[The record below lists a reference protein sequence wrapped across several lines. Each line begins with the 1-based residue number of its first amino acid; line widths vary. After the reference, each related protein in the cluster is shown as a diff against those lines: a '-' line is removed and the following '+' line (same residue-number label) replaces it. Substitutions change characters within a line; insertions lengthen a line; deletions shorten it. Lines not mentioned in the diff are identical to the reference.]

1 MTHHVGTT
9 EVLHV
14 VRRACKAMSAHPNA
28 PLTPEGRQRLC
39 ERIDAGRPLAH
50 VADEGGVSRTAL
62 TKWYKRWLAHGEA
75 GLLDRTSRPERQP
88 TRTPDDIEEM
98 VIQLRV
104 AEKWGP
110 DRIAGHLATVG
121 DGSITIAPATV
132 HRILMRHGISRLRDL
147 DMPTGESKREPRRY
161 EHPAPGEMLHVDVK
175 KVGRIPDGGGW
186 AIHGRGTDE
195 ARASR
200 RVANH
205 RPGYVYIH
213 AAVDDHSRMAYAEV
227 HPDERAST
235 AAVLAQECA
244 VLPRARRHD
253 HQVLPDR
260 QRSGIPLEGLQR
272 LPDAHRDGAQVHPP
286 THPAHEWEGGEV
298 QPDDEGRVALRP
310 SLCQRRRAHRRA
322 RGLPQHVQPRAA
334 PQRAGEQASGQS
346 GADHDVPPCTAVGE
360 LRYAPG

>member
-1 MTHHVGTT
+1 
-9 EVLHV
+9 
-14 VRRACKAMSAHPNA
+14 MSAHPNA

-235 AAVLAQECA
+235 AAGFWLRSVLFYREHGVTTIKRCLTDNGPAYRSKVFNDSLTHTGTA
-244 VLPRARRHD
+244 HKFTRPHTPRTNGKVERFNLTMKVEWLYARPYASDKERTAALADFLNTYNHERP
-253 HQVLPDR
+253 HSALGNKPPASRVPITTYRLAPQ
-260 QRSGIPLEGLQR
+260 SGNFATPRIEGL
-272 LPDAHRDGAQVHPP
+272 GYEP
-286 THPAHEWEGGEV
+286 TLF
-298 QPDDEGRVALRP
+298 DL
-310 SLCQRRRAHRRA
+310 L
-322 RGLPQHVQPRAA
+322 
-334 PQRAGEQASGQS
+334 
-346 GADHDVPPCTAVGE
+346 
-360 LRYAPG
+360 